1 MFRFKFFAK
10 LNNYFKLQNF
20 LLTFFN
26 LIYIFSIFTYMI
38 AKLLLEGS
46 EKDIWKDFY
55 FNEKRI
61 DGFYVP
67 DQDDELE
74 PFVNILI
81 GSNVVSVKEDP
92 ELLEYLIK
100 TFIDA

>member
-1 MFRFKFFAK
+1 
-10 LNNYFKLQNF
+10 
-20 LLTFFN
+20 
-26 LIYIFSIFTYMI
+26 MI